1 MTCPPIQMGAS
12 MLVLL
17 GMILG
22 VALGIWRAGKLG
34 GRKMDKLHYSV
45 SFGLIGILLGVFATI
60 IIHRIA

>member
-1 MTCPPIQMGAS
+1 

-22 VALGIWRAGKLG
+22 AGLGVLRAGKLG
-34 GRKMDKLHYSV
+34 GRKMDKLHYGV
-45 SFGLIGILLGVFATI
+45 SFGLIGTLLGVFATI